1 MDGEQGPE
9 VAQSVQVKVM
19 DVARP
24 RAAVRPRVGV
34 PELDGARLIAE
45 IRTLEDRQS
54 ALAAS
59 QARLSVAFELLQ
71 RRDQADAG
79 VPAAELGAGV
89 GAQIA

>member
-9 VAQSVQVKVM
+9 VARSVQVKVM

-24 RAAVRPRVGV
+24 LPAVRPCGGV

-45 IRTLEDRQS
+45 IRTLEDRKS
-54 ALAAS
+54 ALAAR

-71 RRDQADAG
+71 RREQAD
-79 VPAAELGAGV
+79 
-89 GAQIA
+89 